1 MKYFLFLPLLICL
14 SLPCLAKSQKP
25 PEGFKI
31 ISMDSNSVYSQLG
44 LKKNDVITKI
54 NGQKVKSVSD
64 MSQVYDVLKK
74 PGRVEIELIR
84 NYKFEKLV
92 YDIK

>member
-1 MKYFLFLPLLICL
+1 MKDFLFLLLLISL
-14 SLPCLAKSQKP
+14 SLPCTAKSEKP

-31 ISMDSNSVYSQLG
+31 ISMDANSVYFQLG

-54 NGQKVKSVSD
+54 NGQKVESVSD
-64 MSQVYDVLKK
+64 MSKLYDALKK

-84 NYKFEKLV
+84 NKKFEKLV